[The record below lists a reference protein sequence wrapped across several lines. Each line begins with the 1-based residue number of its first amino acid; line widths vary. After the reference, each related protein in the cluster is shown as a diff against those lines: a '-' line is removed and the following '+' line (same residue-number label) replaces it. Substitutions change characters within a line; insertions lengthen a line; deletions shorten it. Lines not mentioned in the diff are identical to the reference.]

1 MKKASYILL
10 AMMLI
15 IAVFV
20 SCKAEVIDDSDY
32 LINVM
37 FSSENNSKGLTWS
50 RDFAPENYYWS
61 YDASKADNGP
71 RTGTAKKANVG
82 GENGQG
88 LKHDVGP
95 FSIGTWDFTLYGYRD
110 GGRTE
115 LVYEGHAQ
123 AVLAK
128 GSSNPVKVNVSS
140 KDEQTGTI
148 LVSKDIRLTD
158 GTNASYD
165 PTHFSIK
172 NAKDSSPAM
181 DTNNSSLQN
190 LDFSTTEDMS
200 YTVKSG
206 SYVVTI
212 EMRNEDDSVVY
223 SSTQIYINVYDYQT
237 TRIGGS
243 LDDVKV
249 STKFEADDGTITG
262 TSGVQ
267 AISATGST
275 TLTVKNVTPI
285 NSGDTTVEFPQGSLG
300 SNVKKATLEVVA
312 YPTYAIPEKFG
323 ISGNNSP
330 LAGIDLSVFVGGNE
344 VTEFESVVTVTT
356 FVTKNLTQNKITS
369 ETAIADREGFNLFYN
384 GSEAEDMQPT
394 LVSYNPE
401 NGELIFKTNHF
412 SLFYVTTSSTSVVAI
427 NGTTGV
433 AYKSLKAAVDDVAGS
448 GYITLL
454 QDVKDGDGILIPAGN
469 RSITVDFN
477 DKLYVVTKNFAE
489 KKYQENR
496 AFKLGK
502 GNAVTFKNGRIS
514 STSKWAVLI
523 ENFANLTLYD
533 IVLDGSEIF
542 ATSSLLCK
550 YGITQIGGL
559 TKIINTENGSYNNTA
574 ISVNYLPDDTNYN
587 EGELSVSFTGDYCGE
602 VVGSIYFQSKLVR
615 PLKMVDYTHSLK
627 IDSKLGSSFEKANL
641 VLQNIRSKSFFKMK
655 ENLISK
661 EKINTSIK
669 LVDDGEGFKVFDQ
682 DSKGILNKTID
693 MIYTDDLR
701 QAVFSAE
708 DGDELV
714 LLKDCVLTGY
724 PVEINSKKI
733 TIDLNGKG
741 IKAGPNFNGTDGM
754 IKVDSGTLVVNDSSH
769 SGVAGSIDAT
779 TKDSVKYAIQAVKKT
794 TIEINGGTIKGNSA
808 AVSKNSDAVTE
819 TNYSKVTINGGSFS
833 SDPSEYLADGLKAS
847 PEGKLW
853 TVSRN

>member
-32 LINVM
+32 LVNVM

-71 RTGTAKKANVG
+71 RTGTAKDAKVG
-82 GENGQG
+82 GAAGRG
-88 LKHDVGP
+88 LNHDVGP
-95 FSIGTWDFTLYGYRD
+95 FSVGTWNFTLYGYTGANRK
-110 GGRTE
+110 E
-115 LVYEGHAQ
+115 LVYEGHTQ
-123 AVLAK
+123 ALLEK

-140 KDEQTGTI
+140 KDEKDGTI

-158 GTNASYD
+158 GTNTTYA

-172 NAKDSSPAM
+172 NAKDSSSAV
-181 DTNNSSLQN
+181 DTSNNSLHN
-190 LDFSTTEDMS
+190 LEFSTAEDMS

-212 EMRNEDDSVVY
+212 EMKEGSTVY
-223 SSTQIYINVYDYQT
+223 SSSQIYINVYDYQT
-237 TRIGGS
+237 TVVGGS

-249 STKFEADDGTITG
+249 STRFEASDGTIVG
-262 TSGVQ
+262 TSNET
-267 AISATGST
+267 AINTEGPT
-275 TLTVKNVTPI
+275 TLTTPEGVTPVK
-285 NSGDTTVEFPQGSLG
+285 SGTTTVDFPQDALG
-300 SNVKKATLEVVA
+300 TAQKATLKVIA
-312 YPTYAIPEKFG
+312 SPTPVSSKFCIEG
-323 ISGNNSP
+323 ESSP
-330 LAGIDLSVFVGGNE
+330 LAGIDLSVFVDGNA
-344 VTEFESVVTVTT
+344 VTNFASPVTVTT
-356 FVTKNLTQNKITS
+356 YVAKGLTSNTISNALDAES
-369 ETAIADREGFNLFYN
+369 EGLKVIYN
-384 GSEAEDMQPT
+384 GSGDQPT
-394 LVSYNPE
+394 ITYYEPKTGMLVFTTS
-401 NGELIFKTNHF
+401 HF
-412 SLFYVTTSSTSVVAI
+412 SQYYVTSSCIVAVNVDTNVV
-427 NGTTGV
+427 
-433 AYKSLKAAVDDVAGS
+433 YKSLKDAVDKVTDS

-454 QDVKDGDGILIPAGN
+454 QDVEYGDGILIPSGN
-469 RSITVDFN
+469 RSITVDLN
-477 DKLYVVTKNFAE
+477 GKSYVVTKNFAE
-489 KKYQENR
+489 ENR

-514 STSKWAVLI
+514 STSKYAVLI

-542 ATSSLLCK
+542 AMSSLLCK

-559 TKIINTENGSYNNTA
+559 TKIINTENGNYNNAA
-574 ISVNYLPDDTNYN
+574 IDVCYLPDDANYN
-587 EGELSVSFTGDYCGE
+587 AGKLSVSFADDFNGE
-602 VVGSIYFQSKLVR
+602 VVGSIFFQSKLVR
-615 PLKMVDYTHSLK
+615 PEVLVDYTHSLT
-627 IDSKLGSSFEKANL
+627 IDSQCERSFEKANL
-641 VLQNIRSKSFFKMK
+641 VLQNIRSKSFFKIK
-655 ENLISK
+655 ECLISE
-661 EKINTSIK
+661 EKIKTSIR
-669 LVDDGEGFKVFDQ
+669 LVSDGEGFKIFDKN
-682 DSKGILNKTID
+682 SNGILNKTAD
-693 MIYTDDLR
+693 LIYTDDLR
-701 QAVFSAE
+701 QAVFNAQ

-724 PVEINSKKI
+724 PVEINFKKI

-741 IKAGPNFNGTDGM
+741 IKAGLNFNGMDGM
-754 IKVDSGTLVVNDSSH
+754 INVDSGTLVVNDSSH

-833 SDPSEYLADGLKAS
+833 SDPSDYLADGLKATH
-847 PEGKLW
+847 EGELW
-853 TVSRN
+853 TVSKN

>member
-10 AMMLI
+10 AIMLI

-20 SCKAEVIDDSDY
+20 SCKAEVFDDSDY
-32 LINVM
+32 LVNVM

-71 RTGTAKKANVG
+71 RTGTATKAKVG
-82 GENGQG
+82 GAEGKG
-88 LKHDVGP
+88 LIHDVGP
-95 FSIGTWDFTLYGYRD
+95 FSVGTWNFTLYGYT
-110 GGRTE
+110 GAGRTE

-123 AVLAK
+123 AFLAK

-158 GTNASYD
+158 GTNATYA

-172 NAKDSSPAM
+172 NAKDSSPAV
-181 DTNNSSLQN
+181 DINNSSLQN

-344 VTEFESVVTVTT
+344 VTEFESAVTVTT
-356 FVTKNLTQNKITS
+356 FVTKNLTLKEITS

-384 GSEAEDMQPT
+384 ESDAEDKQPT
-394 LVSYNPE
+394 LVSYNPD
-401 NGELIFKTNHF
+401 NGKLIFKTNHF
-412 SLFYVTTSSTSVVAI
+412 SLYYVTSTSAVAI
-427 NGTTGV
+427 NETTGV
-433 AYKSLKAAVDDVAGS
+433 AYKSLKAAVDDIKDNETAEIV
-448 GYITLL
+448 LL
-454 QDVKDGDGILIPAGN
+454 RNVDDGDGIHISGRGKA
-469 RSITVDFN
+469 ITLDFN
-477 DKLYVVTKNFAE
+477 SKTYNIAGVFAYTSNPSLNQAFRFESDNTIILKNGTITTTSYKTEVLIQSYCRLTLDDIVIDGRKNWNDSSSYWMKHVLSVSHGEIFVTGGTQILGITPIEGKENWKDWYVN
-489 KKYQENR
+489 
-496 AFKLGK
+496 
-502 GNAVTFKNGRIS
+502 NAVYISYDSSDDYDDGVSVLFDDVFSGVVEGKIILDSSNKKFKDGVYKHSLSINAGTFEKAIVNLSRVGLYS
-514 STSKWAVLI
+514 SFRMNSSINVSFETMYEVKKTEEGYFVMTTPAVLNKTTGVI
-523 ENFANLTLYD
+523 YEELPRAMNDASPSNENELVLEKDCTIKNLIKQPCRKD
-533 IVLDGSEIF
+533 IVLDLNGHSIIASKEGFDDTYGKDKERVYAIIRVDEGTLTIKNTGDSNGSIDS
-542 ATSSLLCK
+542 TTNPSLK
-550 YGITQIGGL
+550 YGI
-559 TKIINTENGSYNNTA
+559 K
-574 ISVNYLPDDTNYN
+574 
-587 EGELSVSFTGDYCGE
+587 
-602 VVGSIYFQSKLVR
+602 VV
-615 PLKMVDYTHSLK
+615 
-627 IDSKLGSSFEKANL
+627 
-641 VLQNIRSKSFFKMK
+641 
-655 ENLISK
+655 
-661 EKINTSIK
+661 
-669 LVDDGEGFKVFDQ
+669 
-682 DSKGILNKTID
+682 
-693 MIYTDDLR
+693 
-701 QAVFSAE
+701 
-708 DGDELV
+708 
-714 LLKDCVLTGY
+714 
-724 PVEINSKKI
+724 
-733 TIDLNGKG
+733 
-741 IKAGPNFNGTDGM
+741 
-754 IKVDSGTLVVNDSSH
+754 
-769 SGVAGSIDAT
+769 
-779 TKDSVKYAIQAVKKT
+779 
-794 TIEINGGTIKGNSA
+794 NGGTLIVNGGNIYGNEAS
-808 AVSKNSDAVTE
+808 VSNDDG
-819 TNYSKVTINGGSFS
+819 SKVSGN
-833 SDPSEYLADGLKAS
+833 Y
-847 PEGKLW
+847 
-853 TVSRN
+853 

>member
-10 AMMLI
+10 AIMLI

-20 SCKAEVIDDSDY
+20 SCKAEVFDDSDY
-32 LINVM
+32 LVNVM

-71 RTGTAKKANVG
+71 RTGTATKAKVG
-82 GENGQG
+82 GAEGKG
-88 LKHDVGP
+88 LIHDVGP
-95 FSIGTWDFTLYGYRD
+95 FSVGTWNFTLYGYT
-110 GGRTE
+110 GAGRTE

-123 AVLAK
+123 AFLAK

-158 GTNASYD
+158 GTNATYA

-172 NAKDSSPAM
+172 NAKDSSPAV
-181 DTNNSSLQN
+181 DINNSSLQN

-344 VTEFESVVTVTT
+344 VTEFESAVTVTT
-356 FVTKNLTQNKITS
+356 FVTKNLTLKEITS

-384 GSEAEDMQPT
+384 ESDAEDKQPT
-394 LVSYNPE
+394 LVSYNPD
-401 NGELIFKTNHF
+401 NGKLIFKTNHF
-412 SLFYVTTSSTSVVAI
+412 SLYYVTSTSAVAI
-427 NGTTGV
+427 NETTGV
-433 AYKSLKAAVDDVAGS
+433 AYKSLKAAVDDIKDNETAEIV
-448 GYITLL
+448 LL
-454 QDVKDGDGILIPAGN
+454 RNVDDGDGIHISGRGKAITLDFNSKTYNIAGVFAYTSNPSLNQAFRFESDNTIILKNGTITTTSYKTEVLIQSYCRLTLDDIVIDGRKNWNDSSYWMKHILSVGHGEILVTGGTQLLGITPIEGKEDWKDWYVKNAVYISYDSSNDYDDGVSVLFNDAFSGIVEGKIMLDSPDKKFSDGVYNHSLCINAGTFEKAVVN
-469 RSITVDFN
+469 LSRVGLYSQFRMKSSITV
-477 DKLYVVTKNFAE
+477 
-489 KKYQENR
+489 
-496 AFKLGK
+496 
-502 GNAVTFKNGRIS
+502 
-514 STSKWAVLI
+514 
-523 ENFANLTLYD
+523 
-533 IVLDGSEIF
+533 
-542 ATSSLLCK
+542 
-550 YGITQIGGL
+550 
-559 TKIINTENGSYNNTA
+559 
-574 ISVNYLPDDTNYN
+574 
-587 EGELSVSFTGDYCGE
+587 
-602 VVGSIYFQSKLVR
+602 
-615 PLKMVDYTHSLK
+615 
-627 IDSKLGSSFEKANL
+627 SFETMYK
-641 VLQNIRSKSFFKMK
+641 VE
-655 ENLISK
+655 ENK
-661 EKINTSIK
+661 
-669 LVDDGEGFKVFDQ
+669 DGYFVMTAPAV
-682 DSKGILNKTID
+682 LNKTTGV
-693 MIYTDDLR
+693 IYEELGRAINDSSNG
-701 QAVFSAE
+701 QV
-708 DGDELV
+708 LV
-714 LLKDCVLTGY
+714 LRKNFDMESSIANPFNTKSV
-724 PVEINSKKI
+724 
-733 TIDLNGKG
+733 TIDLNGK
-741 IKAGPNFNGTDGM
+741 
-754 IKVDSGTLVVNDSSH
+754 TL
-769 SGVAGSIDAT
+769 GV
-779 TKDSVKYAIQAVKKT
+779 KDSISPKIIT
-794 TIEINGGTIKGNSA
+794 LSSGCLTIEDGVGNGLLNKPIDSFFEFGGGKLVINGGTF
-808 AVSKNSDAVTE
+808 V
-819 TNYSKVTINGGSFS
+819 
-833 SDPSEYLADGLKAS
+833 SDPTAYVVSSTHDVTPDSNEKPS
-847 PEGKLW
+847 TW
-853 TVSRN
+853 TVSAK